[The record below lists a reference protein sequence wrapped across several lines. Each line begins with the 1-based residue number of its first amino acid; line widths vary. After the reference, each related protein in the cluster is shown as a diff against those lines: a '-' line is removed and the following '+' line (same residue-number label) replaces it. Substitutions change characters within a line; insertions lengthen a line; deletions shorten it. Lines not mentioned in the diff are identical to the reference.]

1 MEKKEEKKEDSGWE
15 KQYKLP
21 LLDNYLPILKTMLA
35 MLENEKKLTLEKI
48 EESKKTLEK
57 IKNNKK

>member
-1 MEKKEEKKEDSGWE
+1 MNKKEEEESNWK

-21 LLDNYLPILKTMLA
+21 LLDNYLPILKTMLS
-35 MLENEKKLTLEKI
+35 MLENEKKLTLDKI